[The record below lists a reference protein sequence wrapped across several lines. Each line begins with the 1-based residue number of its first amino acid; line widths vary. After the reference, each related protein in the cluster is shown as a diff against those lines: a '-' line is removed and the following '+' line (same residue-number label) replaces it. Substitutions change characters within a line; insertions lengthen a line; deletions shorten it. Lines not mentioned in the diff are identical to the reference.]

1 MPPSVLSTAARTG
14 AAAVGAASIL
24 ALIRLRAS
32 RQAFHPRIAEY
43 AAVCAAFPGLA
54 HDLAPLVDAIEEHE
68 LSELLARLTRVAELD
83 AAGGPTAQ
91 WHLHREGAEAVRGLR
106 AALRR
111 ALASGDYRAAL
122 ACREDVLPQL
132 ERHLETILHNHLLA
146 HHNSAAC

>member
-54 HDLAPLVDAIEEHE
+54 
-68 LSELLARLTRVAELD
+68 RVAELD